1 MFVRDRLADGISGGQ
16 RSYSLGRIY
25 RTLTEIREKAL
36 VPAIIYTVQRTDA
49 LNTRHNHNDIQSP
62 SLAPKAKEPYGARR
76 LLILLTLS
84 AAVAL
89 GGWSNAGATLALG
102 CCEAL
107 LVVQAFAF
115 IQDAQ
120 REASGEEGNSVNIV
134 AVNGFLSASTES
146 RSPSEAASLSVIR
159 DVAMAATATLGAA
172 AFVLEDLTFSRFRHV
187 PALTTGRQQFMTIV
201 LGVAMIFVHI
211 ALNAS
216 LVTAV
221 CTILLHLIS
230 YLQRLACYYLISHA
244 FVHASDINP
253 SRLRLPL
260 LRPRRH
266 VLLNTDTFHGIGL
279 DPKPIACRIRSSSFC
294 PVRPTQCQPYHL
306 RCMVHDHLRIISS
319 AFSG

>member
-25 RTLTEIREKAL
+25 RTLTEIRKKAL
-36 VPAIIYTVQRTDA
+36 VPAIIYTVQRIDA
-49 LNTRHNHNDIQSP
+49 LNTRRNHNDIQSP
-62 SLAPKAKEPYGARR
+62 SLAPKATNEPYGARR

-89 GGWSNAGATLALG
+89 RGWSNAGATLALG

-120 REASGEEGNSVNIV
+120 REASGEEGNSGNIV
-134 AVNGFLSASTES
+134 AVNGFLSAPTES

-172 AFVLEDLTFSRFRHV
+172 AFAMEDLTFSRFRHA
-187 PALTTGRQQFMTIV
+187 PALTTGGQQFATIV

-211 ALNAS
+211 ALNTS

-221 CTILLHLIS
+221 
-230 YLQRLACYYLISHA
+230 R
-244 FVHASDINP
+244 
-253 SRLRLPL
+253 
-260 LRPRRH
+260 
-266 VLLNTDTFHGIGL
+266 TF
-279 DPKPIACRIRSSSFC
+279 
-294 PVRPTQCQPYHL
+294 Y
-306 RCMVHDHLRIISS
+306 
-319 AFSG
+319 